1 MFIHEFVRTVFMR
14 YLRYSLRLYF
24 GRLRVQGLFETLC
37 LQTGLL
43 YAVFIYIY
51 IYVSCLLPEAAFE
64 S

>member
-1 MFIHEFVRTVFMR
+1 MRTYLWFFMR

-24 GRLRVQGLFETLC
+24 GRLRAQGLFETLC
-37 LQTGLL
+37 LQTDLL
-43 YAVFIYIY
+43 FAVY